1 MAKVLQMDEEN
12 MEARE
17 ILTFI
22 LAGGKGERLNPLTR
36 DRAKPAVPFGGIY
49 RIIDFTLSNC
59 VNSGLRRIYILIQY
73 KSFSLQKHLL
83 AGWDVVSSQLGE
95 FIDVIPPQQ
104 RISADWYRGTADA
117 IYQNFYA
124 IRDHNPS
131 LIMILAGDHLYKM
144 NYQRMIQ
151 YHRDHGADMTVATIP
166 MPAETSTSFG
176 VLEVDKDNQI
186 CGFQEKPQKPKTIPG
201 DPTRISASMGI
212 YLFNTQVLWNELEM
226 DSKNLLSE
234 HDFGKNVIPQMI
246 KGKRRVLAYNFV
258 DENNQPRYWR
268 DIGTR
273 DAYYQANMDLVKL
286 KPEFNL
292 FNKQWPVR
300 TYHSQYPPIKVQNAD
315 GGNGVVVPGDVCDS
329 LIAGGC
335 VINGGQV
342 RGSVLSPNVRVE
354 KYATVVNSVVMGD
367 VVIGEHARIQN
378 AIIDKEVVIPDH
390 ASIGYDLD
398 LDRKRFDVTASGIVI
413 VAKKS
418 EIQ

>member
-1 MAKVLQMDEEN
+1 MDS
-12 MEARE
+12 RDV
-17 ILTFI
+17 LTFI

-49 RIIDFTLSNC
+49 RIVDFTLSNC

-124 IRDHNPS
+124 IRDLNPQ
-131 LIMILAGDHLYKM
+131 MVMVLAGDHVYKM
-144 NYQRMIQ
+144 NYQKMIE
-151 YHRDHGADMTVATIP
+151 YHKAQGADMTVACIP
-166 MPAETSTSFG
+166 MPAETSANFG
-176 VLEVDKDNQI
+176 VIEVDKDNQI
-186 CGFQEKPQKPKTIPG
+186 RGFQEKPQNPKTMPG
-201 DPTRISASMGI
+201 EPTRISASMGI
-212 YLFNTQVLWNELEM
+212 YLFNTQTLWEELER
-226 DSKNLLSE
+226 DAKNLLSE

-246 KGKRRVLAYNFV
+246 KDKRRVFAYNFV
-258 DENNQPRYWR
+258 DENNEPRYWR

-273 DAYYQANMDLVKL
+273 DAYYQANMDLVKS
-286 KPEFNL
+286 KPEFDL
-292 FNKQWPVR
+292 FDKQWPVR

-315 GGNGVVVPGDVCDS
+315 GGNGAAVAGVVFDS

-335 VINGGQV
+335 FINGAQV
-342 RGSVLSPNVRVE
+342 RSSVLSPNVRVE
-354 KYATVVNSVVMGD
+354 KYASVVNSVVMGD
-367 VVIGEHARIQN
+367 VVIGEHAKIQN
-378 AIIDKEVVIPDH
+378 AIIDKEVVIPAH

-398 LDRKRFDVTASGIVI
+398 LDRKRFDVTTSGIVI

-418 EIQ
+418 AVQ